1 MILQILFW
9 TSVFL
14 IFHSYMLYPLI
25 LKFLSRNKKPNS
37 EVYTPEDDLPMVSVI
52 MSVHNEEMV
61 IVEKIRSIYYT
72 LYPQNKFE
80 VLVGSDNSTDGTNRI
95 CKVYSGNYNE
105 FRFFEFKKRQGK
117 PAVVNQL
124 VEKAK
129 GEILILTDAKVF
141 FEIDTIYEL
150 VKNFKNQKIDIV
162 GGNIITPKSRKDGIS
177 IQEKAFMNRELLM
190 KYQEGLIWGKTIGIY
205 GAIYAIR
212 KKAVQKVPQNFSV
225 DDFYITMKVLE
236 SGGKAII
243 EQSAKSTENVP
254 NDSQVEFNRKVRIS
268 SGNFQNLKA
277 FRKSLWPPWS
287 SLAFALFSHKVLR
300 WFTPF
305 LIIISFVSAA
315 LLAMKNE
322 FYSYLF
328 YLESL
333 IFIMPLLD
341 LILRKLNIH
350 IVFLRFI
357 SHFLLMN
364 IALIV
369 GFGKNLMGFE
379 SNVWQPTKR

>member
-1 MILQILFW
+1 
-9 TSVFL
+9 
-14 IFHSYMLYPLI
+14 
-25 LKFLSRNKKPNS
+25 
-37 EVYTPEDDLPMVSVI
+37 
-52 MSVHNEEMV
+52 
-61 IVEKIRSIYYT
+61 
-72 LYPQNKFE
+72 
-80 VLVGSDNSTDGTNRI
+80 
-95 CKVYSGNYNE
+95 
-105 FRFFEFKKRQGK
+105 
-117 PAVVNQL
+117 
-124 VEKAK
+124 
-129 GEILILTDAKVF
+129 
-141 FEIDTIYEL
+141 
-150 VKNFKNQKIDIV
+150 
-162 GGNIITPKSRKDGIS
+162 
-177 IQEKAFMNRELLM
+177 MNRELLM

-277 FRKSLWPPWS
+277 FKKSLWPPWS

>member
-1 MILQILFW
+1 
-9 TSVFL
+9 
-14 IFHSYMLYPLI
+14 MLYPLI

-150 VKNFKNQKIDIV
+150 VKNFKNQKA
-162 GGNIITPKSRKDGIS
+162 
-177 IQEKAFMNRELLM
+177 EK
-190 KYQEGLIWGKTIGIY
+190 
-205 GAIYAIR
+205 
-212 KKAVQKVPQNFSV
+212 
-225 DDFYITMKVLE
+225 
-236 SGGKAII
+236 
-243 EQSAKSTENVP
+243 
-254 NDSQVEFNRKVRIS
+254 
-268 SGNFQNLKA
+268 
-277 FRKSLWPPWS
+277 
-287 SLAFALFSHKVLR
+287 
-300 WFTPF
+300 
-305 LIIISFVSAA
+305 
-315 LLAMKNE
+315 
-322 FYSYLF
+322 
-328 YLESL
+328 
-333 IFIMPLLD
+333 
-341 LILRKLNIH
+341 
-350 IVFLRFI
+350 
-357 SHFLLMN
+357 
-364 IALIV
+364 
-369 GFGKNLMGFE
+369 
-379 SNVWQPTKR
+379 